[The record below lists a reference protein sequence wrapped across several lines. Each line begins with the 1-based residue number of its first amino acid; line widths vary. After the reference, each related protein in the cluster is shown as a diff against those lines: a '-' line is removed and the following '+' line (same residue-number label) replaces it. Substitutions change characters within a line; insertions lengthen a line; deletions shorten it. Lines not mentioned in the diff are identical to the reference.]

1 MLADRSTINVHEFSR
16 PASRRKS
23 SGSLVAWPRFDC
35 PRSSIP
41 NLLGLIIHPDMFVRD
56 PGSRAAKLF
65 QKPVNILD
73 KDPVLQDMP
82 GNFHERAVA
91 GEEDRVIPER
101 RGDIEILPAYAASPE
116 SATA

>member
-1 MLADRSTINVHEFSR
+1 
-16 PASRRKS
+16 
-23 SGSLVAWPRFDC
+23 
-35 PRSSIP
+35 
-41 NLLGLIIHPDMFVRD
+41 MFVRD

-73 KDPVLQDMP
+73 KDPVLQGMP